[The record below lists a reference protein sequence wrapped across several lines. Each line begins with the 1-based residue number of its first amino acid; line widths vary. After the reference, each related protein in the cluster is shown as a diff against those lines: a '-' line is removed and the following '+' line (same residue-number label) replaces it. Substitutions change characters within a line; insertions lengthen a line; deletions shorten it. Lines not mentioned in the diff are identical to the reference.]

1 MFYALLMTAL
11 TMVSIICFI
20 GAVHC
25 FDEEEDN

>member
-11 TMVSIICFI
+11 TMVSIFCFI

-25 FDEEEDN
+25 FDLKD

>member
-11 TMVSIICFI
+11 TMVSIFCFI

-25 FDEEEDN
+25 FDLED

>member
-11 TMVSIICFI
+11 TMVSIFCCI

-25 FDEEEDN
+25 FDEED